1 MDNPFDVA
9 GKTILVTGASSAGL
23 GRHFAAM
30 LAGRGAT
37 VILAARRAEAL
48 KERVAEIE
56 ASGGKAHAVPMDVTD
71 MASVRDGV
79 AEAARLAGPIV
90 GLISSSGTAE
100 RMPLLEQTEE
110 SWDRVLDTNLKG
122 VWAVGMEVAKHMVEH
137 GKGGSIVNIASLLG
151 LRQAPGITAYAVSKA
166 GVIQL
171 TRQMALEWARYGIR
185 VNALAPG
192 YFETEMNRNFLN
204 SDPGKEMIK
213 RVPMRRVGMHDELSG
228 PMLLLIS
235 DAGSYMTGSV
245 ISVDGG
251 HHVNAL

>member
-1 MDNPFDVA
+1 
-9 GKTILVTGASSAGL
+9 
-23 GRHFAAM
+23 
-30 LAGRGAT
+30 
-37 VILAARRAEAL
+37 
-48 KERVAEIE
+48 
-56 ASGGKAHAVPMDVTD
+56 
-71 MASVRDGV
+71 
-79 AEAARLAGPIV
+79 
-90 GLISSSGTAE
+90 
-100 RMPLLEQTEE
+100 
-110 SWDRVLDTNLKG
+110 
-122 VWAVGMEVAKHMVEH
+122 MEVAKHMVAH

-151 LRQAPGITAYAVSKA
+151 IRQAPGLTAYAVSKA

-204 SDPGKEMIK
+204 SDVGKEMIK
-213 RVPMRRVGMHDELSG
+213 RVPTRRVGRHEELSG

>member
-1 MDNPFDVA
+1 MNTLFDVA
-9 GKTILVTGASSAGL
+9 GKTVLVTGASSAGL
-23 GRHFAAM
+23 GRHFARL
-30 LAGRGAT
+30 LAKRGAT
-37 VILAARRAEAL
+37 VIVAARREEAL
-48 KERVAEIE
+48 RELVAELVG
-56 ASGGKAHAVPMDVTD
+56 SGGKAHAVRMDVTD
-71 MASVRDGV
+71 MASVRAGV
-79 AEAARLAGPIV
+79 AEAARLAGPLV
-90 GLISSSGTAE
+90 GLINNSGTAE
-100 RMPLLEQTEE
+100 RMMLLELTEE
-110 SWDRVLDTNLKG
+110 SWDGVLDTNLKG
-122 VWAVGMEVAKHMVEH
+122 VWAVGAEVAKHMVEH

-151 LRQAPGITAYAVSKA
+151 IRQAPGLTAYAVSKA

-204 SDPGKEMIK
+204 SDVGKEMIK
-213 RVPMRRVGMHDELSG
+213 RVPTRRVGRHEELSG